1 MAEGMIMGDV
11 VRNDLVQYEA
21 LSVMHFRALDA
32 FNVREFAPPQPGVYA
47 LAHTAPHDEMHV
59 QPPYYFGQADDLSA
73 SLSGHLHESD
83 PALAA
88 HEALGNRWF
97 RVVLA
102 DPSKLD
108 VVMEALKAQYSV
120 H

>member
-1 MAEGMIMGDV
+1 MMGDV
-11 VRNDLVQYEA
+11 VRNDLVRYEE

-47 LAHTAPHDEMHV
+47 LAHTASHDELRV
-59 QPPYYFGQADDLSA
+59 QTPYFFGQTDNLFAALN
-73 SLSGHLHESD
+73 GHLRESD

-102 DPSKLD
+102 DLDKLEAEL
-108 VVMEALKAQYSV
+108 EALKALYAK
-120 H
+120 